1 MAQRHFLYLAN
12 SRMVSMTTRGK
23 RIEMRR
29 EFAVSG
35 AGVAE
40 FERYLGGI
48 EEIPVHLFT
57 DLAEEDFRLDTI
69 PHVGGRDRDAIVAR
83 KLAQMFRSTPFRHAM
98 VQGREAEGRRD
109 DRVVYTAIT
118 NPEVLR
124 PWVDALEKRQVP
136 LAGIRSAAVFSA
148 VLLEE
153 LDLAFPHTLLVTFT
167 PGEAMRQTYFRNRE
181 IRFSRLTPVDLE
193 PGQSLG
199 AMIAEETTR
208 TWQYLDS
215 LRFFQPDDRLEVC
228 VLVHPNDRPAVQAE
242 LRDFAQIQYH
252 LLDIEIVAT
261 KLGLKPPPL
270 GSSAEEVFVHLF
282 HIRPV
287 PNYFATPEMRR
298 FDTLRRARQA
308 LTRASLVALT
318 AGIAWGGYNLM
329 GVARSNEDDVKLQ
342 QQLNALN
349 GEYDEITRVT
359 PSFGV
364 GGSTMRDT
372 VAFYNAAMKSY
383 PAMPQFLE
391 ELSQVLGQHETVR
404 LVQVAW
410 IATDNDK
417 AMPALGSVGG
427 RAVAPVHAVARGNEP
442 GSPTVSSVEDS
453 NPPFAGG
460 RFEIAMLEGSVRA
473 PANDYRGAV
482 AEVQRLADDISNLPG
497 YRADVVES
505 PLDVRPTLA
514 LQGRHAEREPETLE
528 ARFVLR
534 VVHERRPAA

>member
-1 MAQRHFLYLAN
+1 MGQRHFLYLTNA
-12 SRMVSMTTRGK
+12 RMVSMTTRGK

-48 EEIPVHLFT
+48 EDIPAHVFT
-57 DLAEEDFRLDTI
+57 DLAEEDFRLDTV
-69 PHVGGRDRDAIVAR
+69 PHVGTRDRDAILGR
-83 KLAQMFRSTPFRHAM
+83 KLTQMFRSTPFRHAM
-98 VQGREAEGRRD
+98 VQGREADGRRD
-109 DRVVYTAIT
+109 DRVAYTAVT

-124 PWVDALEKRQVP
+124 PWIDALEKRHVP
-136 LAGIRSAAVFSA
+136 LAGIRSTAVFSA

-153 LDLAFPHTLLVTFT
+153 LDLAYPHTLLVTFS

-181 IRFSRLTPVDLE
+181 IKFSRLTPVDLQ

-215 LRFFQPDDRLEVC
+215 LRNFLPEDRLEVC
-228 VLVHPNDRPAVQAE
+228 VMVHPNDRPGVQPE

-261 KLGLKPPPL
+261 KLGLRPPPL

-282 HIRPV
+282 QIRPV
-287 PNYFATPEMRR
+287 PNHYATSEMRR
-298 FDTLRRARQA
+298 YDSLRRARLA
-308 LTRASLVALT
+308 LTRGSLAVLA
-318 AGIAWGGYNLM
+318 AGVAWGGYNLA
-329 GVARSNEDDVKLQ
+329 GVARSNQDDVILQ
-342 QQLNALN
+342 QQLNGLN
-349 GEYDEITRVT
+349 SEYDEITRVT

-383 PAMPQFLE
+383 PAMSEFLATV
-391 ELSQVLGQHETVR
+391 SQAFGRHEDVR
-404 LVQVAW
+404 LAQVAW
-410 IATDNDK
+410 VATDNDK
-417 AMPALGSVGG
+417 AMPALASVGG
-427 RAVAPVHAVARGNEP
+427 RSTAPVHAVARGAEP
-442 GSPTVSSVEDS
+442 GTVVPATTEEA

-460 RFEIAMLEGSVRA
+460 RYEIAMFEGTVRVA
-473 PANDYRGAV
+473 AHDYRGAV
-482 AEVQRLADDISNLPG
+482 QEIQKLADDITALPG
-497 YRADVVES
+497 FRADVVES

-514 LQGRHAEREPETLE
+514 LQGRHAERDPPSIET
-528 ARFVLR
+528 RFVLR

>member
-1 MAQRHFLYLAN
+1 
-12 SRMVSMTTRGK
+12 
-23 RIEMRR
+23 
-29 EFAVSG
+29 
-35 AGVAE
+35 
-40 FERYLGGI
+40 
-48 EEIPVHLFT
+48 
-57 DLAEEDFRLDTI
+57 
-69 PHVGGRDRDAIVAR
+69 
-83 KLAQMFRSTPFRHAM
+83 MFRSTPFRYAM
-98 VQGREAEGRRD
+98 VQGREGEGRRD
-109 DRVVYTAIT
+109 DRVAYTAIT

-124 PWVDALEKRQVP
+124 PWVDALEKREVP
-136 LAGIRSAAVFSA
+136 LAGIRSTAVFSA

-153 LDLAFPHTLLVTFT
+153 LDLAYPHTLLVTFT

-181 IRFSRLTPVDLE
+181 IKFSRLTPVDLE

-215 LRFFQPDDRLEVC
+215 LRNFLPDDRLEVC
-228 VLVHPNDRPAVQAE
+228 VMVHPNDRPGVQPE

-252 LLDIEIVAT
+252 LLDIEIVST

-282 HIRPV
+282 QIRREA
-287 PNYFATPEMRR
+287 NHFATPEMRR

-308 LTRASLVALT
+308 LTRASVVVLA
-318 AGIAWGGYNLM
+318 AGLGWGAYNLL
-329 GVARSNEDDVKLQ
+329 GVARSNDDDVKFQ

-349 GEYDEITRVT
+349 GEYDDITRVT

-383 PAMPQFLE
+383 PAMPELLAD
-391 ELSQVLGQHETVR
+391 LSQVLARHEPVR
-404 LVQVAW
+404 LTQVAW
-410 IATDNDK
+410 LATDNDK
-417 AMPALGSVGG
+417 AMPVLASVGG
-427 RAVAPVHAVARGNEP
+427 RTVAPVHAVARGAEP
-442 GSPTVSSVEDS
+442 GTVAPVSAEDA

-460 RFEIAMLEGSVRA
+460 RFEVAMLEGSVRVA
-473 PANDYRGAV
+473 PNDYRGAV
-482 AEVQRLADDISNLPG
+482 AEVQRLADDISNLVG
-497 YRADVVES
+497 FRADVVES
-505 PLDVRPTLA
+505 PLDVRPALA
-514 LQGRHAEREPETLE
+514 LQGRHAEREPDTLE

>member
-48 EEIPVHLFT
+48 EDIPAHIFT

-69 PHVGGRDRDAIVAR
+69 PHVGGRDRDAVMGR
-83 KLAQMFRSTPFRHAM
+83 KVAQMFRSTPFRYAAA
-98 VQGREAEGRRD
+98 QGREAEGRRD
-109 DRVVYTAIT
+109 DRVVYTAVT

-136 LAGIRSAAVFSA
+136 LAGIRSIAVFSA

-153 LDLAFPHTLLVTFT
+153 LDLAYPHTLLVTFT

-181 IRFSRLTPVDLE
+181 IRFSRLTPVDLQ

-215 LRFFQPDDRLEVC
+215 LRFFQPEDRLEVC
-228 VLVHPNDRPAVQAE
+228 VMVHPHDRAAVQAE

-261 KLGLKPPPL
+261 KLGLRPPPL
-270 GSSAEEVFVHLF
+270 GSSAEEVYVHLF
-282 HIRPV
+282 QIRPV
-287 PNYFATPEMRR
+287 ANHFASPEMRR

-308 LTRASLVALT
+308 LTRASLVVVA
-318 AGIAWGGYNLM
+318 AGLAWGGYNVL
-329 GVARSNEDDVKLQ
+329 GAARSNQDDVILQ

-383 PAMPQFLE
+383 PSMPEFLE
-391 ELSQVLGQHETVR
+391 SVSQVLGRHDPVR
-404 LVQVAW
+404 VLQVAW
-410 IATDNDK
+410 VATDNDK
-417 AMPALGSVGG
+417 AMPALASIGG
-427 RAVAPVHAVARGNEP
+427 RAAAPVHAVARGNEP
-442 GSPTVSSVEDS
+442 GNVVPAGTDDS

-460 RFEIAMLEGSVRA
+460 RFEVAMLEGSVRA
-473 PANDYRGAV
+473 APNDYRGAV
-482 AEVQRLADDISNLPG
+482 AEVQKLADDIGNLPG

-505 PLDVRPTLA
+505 PLDVRPSLA
-514 LQGRHAEREPETLE
+514 LQGRHTGRDQDPLE

>member
-1 MAQRHFLYLAN
+1 MGQRHFLYLAN

-40 FERYLGGI
+40 FERYLGGL
-48 EEIPVHLFT
+48 EDIPAHIFT
-57 DLAEEDFRLDTI
+57 DLSEEDFRLDTI
-69 PHVGGRDRDAIVAR
+69 PHVGARDRDAIMAR
-83 KLAQMFRSTPFRHAM
+83 KLGQIFRSTPFRFATA
-98 VQGREAEGRRD
+98 QGREAEGRRD

-124 PWVDALEKRQVP
+124 PWVDALEKREVP
-136 LAGIRSAAVFSA
+136 LAGIRSTAVFSA

-153 LDLAFPHTLLVTFT
+153 LDLAYPHTLLVTFS

-181 IRFSRLTPVDLE
+181 IKFSRLTPVDLE

-215 LRFFQPDDRLEVC
+215 LRFFQPEDRLEVC
-228 VLVHPNDRPAVQAE
+228 VMVHPNDRPGVQPE

-282 HIRPV
+282 QIRPV
-287 PNYFATPEMRR
+287 ANHFATPEMRR

-308 LTRASLVALT
+308 LTRASLVALA
-318 AGIAWGGYNLM
+318 AGIAWGGYNLL
-329 GVARSNEDDVKLQ
+329 GVARSNDDDVKLQ

-383 PAMPQFLE
+383 PAMPEFLA
-391 ELSQVLGQHETVR
+391 ELSQVFGHHETVR
-404 LVQVAW
+404 LSQVAW
-410 IATDNDK
+410 VATDNDK
-417 AMPALGSVGG
+417 AMPALASIGG
-427 RAVAPVHAVARGNEP
+427 RTIAPVHAVARGAENGTTP
-442 GSPTVSSVEDS
+442 AASTEDS

-460 RFEIAMLEGSVRA
+460 RFEVAMLEGSVRVA
-473 PANDYRGAV
+473 PNDYRGAV
-482 AEVQRLADDISNLPG
+482 AEVQRLADDIGNLVG

-505 PLDVRPTLA
+505 PLDVRPGLA
-514 LQGRHAEREPETLE
+514 LQGRHAEREPDALE